1 MKFIELSTYFS
12 DKNSTEA
19 VVYKAPGQALFRVV
33 AICSNRTRVIQD
45 FNSLDLA
52 EEYAEDFVTKERLV
66 C

>member
-1 MKFIELSTYFS
+1 MKFIQLSTYFS